1 MPRPLRLLL
10 IEDLEED
17 AVLLLAE
24 IESGGFDVSHARVD
38 SLSGLLDALTTAQW
52 DLVIS
57 DYTLPQLDAMAAMH
71 LIRQHDPDLPV
82 IITSGN
88 IGEEIAV
95 NAMRAGACD
104 YLMKNNLS
112 RLTPAIDRE
121 LSEGAM
127 RRAAR
132 QAQMQLKENEARFR
146 AIASNI
152 PGMVFQ
158 LLVSSSGHVVFSY
171 VSEGCKELLNLPPA
185 DLLANSE
192 LFCNRMLDKTKSSL
206 RNRLMASSLSLHQIV
221 WEGRIEGHPSGSK
234 KWISVRMSPHRLEAG
249 TVQWDGIA
257 QDISPRK
264 FAELDLLRSQ
274 RRLSALSSHL
284 QIAKEAE
291 RMSVA
296 REVHDDIGG
305 NLTAIKIDILW
316 LIKHMASANSDV
328 KAKLHSLEFLAD
340 RTLQAT
346 SRIAHDLRPPLL
358 DLGLLAAV
366 QWEASEFTKRTEIP
380 CLIRSNNDDIAV
392 RPELA
397 NALFSVFRESLT
409 NISKHSRATRVE
421 VSLTTDN
428 CTCTLSVTDNGQG
441 FMQTDL
447 LKEKSFGIRGMLER
461 MRNLSGELEFSGS
474 PGIGTT
480 ITARLPLHDTVRPQA
495 NSESSRNYYG

>member
-158 LLVSSSGHVVFSY
+158 ILVSSSGHVVFSY
-171 VSEGCKELLNLPPA
+171 VSEGCKELLNLPP
-185 DLLANSE
+185 E
-192 LFCNRMLDKTKSSL
+192 
-206 RNRLMASSLSLHQIV
+206 I
-221 WEGRIEGHPSGSK
+221 GR
-234 KWISVRMSPHRLEAG
+234 
-249 TVQWDGIA
+249 
-257 QDISPRK
+257 
-264 FAELDLLRSQ
+264 
-274 RRLSALSSHL
+274 
-284 QIAKEAE
+284 
-291 RMSVA
+291 
-296 REVHDDIGG
+296 
-305 NLTAIKIDILW
+305 
-316 LIKHMASANSDV
+316 
-328 KAKLHSLEFLAD
+328 
-340 RTLQAT
+340 
-346 SRIAHDLRPPLL
+346 AH
-358 DLGLLAAV
+358 V
-366 QWEASEFTKRTEIP
+366 
-380 CLIRSNNDDIAV
+380 
-392 RPELA
+392 
-397 NALFSVFRESLT
+397 
-409 NISKHSRATRVE
+409 
-421 VSLTTDN
+421 
-428 CTCTLSVTDNGQG
+428 
-441 FMQTDL
+441 
-447 LKEKSFGIRGMLER
+447 
-461 MRNLSGELEFSGS
+461 
-474 PGIGTT
+474 
-480 ITARLPLHDTVRPQA
+480 
-495 NSESSRNYYG
+495 